1 MFGKRGFREDGKINN
16 KRERER
22 ERERVRKK
30 NFLEGV

>member
-1 MFGKRGFREDGKINN
+1 MFGKGDFREDGKINN

-22 ERERVRKK
+22 ERERMRKK